1 MPLNVLPKCNQ
12 GKAKPQYSC
21 NCSKDIQQASNG
33 KTCSQRCD
41 RKDGNRHSNS
51 SARTLSHNANAISAP
66 LIPTVAMTPKGCA
79 FAIQYVVAAFHSAV
93 TRYSRQNRGP
103 ERFEISRSNTKAGI
117 MSTPRCVKVQAKVS
131 KTKVK
136 GIKIAMGVFFAEDIA
151 AN

>member
-1 MPLNVLPKCNQ
+1 M
-12 GKAKPQYSC
+12 
-21 NCSKDIQQASNG
+21 
-33 KTCSQRCD
+33 R
-41 RKDGNRHSNS
+41 
-51 SARTLSHNANAISAP
+51 AP
-66 LIPTVAMTPKGCA
+66 LIPTVAMTPNGCA

-131 KTKVK
+131 KTKARA
-136 GIKIAMGVFFAEDIA
+136 IKIAMGVFFTEDIA